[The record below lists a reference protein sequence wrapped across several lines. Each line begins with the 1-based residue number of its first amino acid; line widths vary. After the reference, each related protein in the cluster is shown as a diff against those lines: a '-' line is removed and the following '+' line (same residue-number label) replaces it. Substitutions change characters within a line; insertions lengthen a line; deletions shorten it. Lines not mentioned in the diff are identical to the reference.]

1 MMRGPRPDEMPAF
14 GADSLGMRLERV
26 VATGNRFAG
35 SPGEARCCELVL
47 DEFARAGL
55 ANVRAEEFRFQGY
68 EPEAA
73 SCTVLVDNIS
83 IPCVPLQ
90 YTADAVAEGEAVYL
104 GASRPEDVEAVERS
118 GVSLSGKVAIAHSY
132 HTWLVAPHLAT
143 KGIVALVNV
152 GETPDGIIGHF
163 PVSFYPPP
171 AEEKWAERILP
182 FPGVTIEAQ
191 AARRLLSAMTARTV
205 SVRVEHRARYPTMI
219 SANVLGEI
227 AGVAS
232 PEERVVVG
240 AHYDT
245 QFEGPGAADNATGV
259 ASVIELAHRW
269 ADLEPI
275 RTIVLAAW
283 GVEEL
288 ASWGS
293 YSYVLGHLAENSR
306 TIGMINLD
314 ALGLPFPG
322 KRVVVADAAM
332 ADFAR
337 ESASRTGW
345 EAEDEIDASLYAW
358 SDHNPFIDAGVPA
371 CWLWRYPPQHP
382 YYHSAGDVLRYV
394 DFDNVLDIATASAYL
409 AFRLAQLPEPELGR
423 AQPTRTHA
431 DIPALLEKG

>member
-1 MMRGPRPDEMPAF
+1 MTHDPRPDEMPAL
-14 GADSLGMRLERV
+14 GADSLGVRLERV

-35 SPGEARCCELVL
+35 SPGEARCRELVL

-68 EPEAA
+68 EPQAA
-73 SCTVLVDNIS
+73 SCTVLADDIS

-104 GASRPEDVEAVERS
+104 GAARPEDVGAVERM
-118 GVSLSGKVAIAHSY
+118 GVSLSGKVAVAHSY
-132 HTWLVAPHLAT
+132 HTWLVAPDLAP
-143 KGIVALVNV
+143 KGIVALVNI
-152 GETPDGIIGHF
+152 GETPDGLIGHF

-171 AEEKWAERILP
+171 VEENWARRILP

-191 AARRLLSAMTARTV
+191 AARSLLSAMTAGNV
-205 SVRVEHRARYPTMI
+205 SIRVEHHARYPTLT
-219 SANVLGEI
+219 SANVVGEI

-232 PEERVVVG
+232 PEESVVVG

-245 QFEGPGAADNATGV
+245 QFEGCGAADNATGV

-269 ADLEPI
+269 ANLEPH

-288 ASWGS
+288 AAWGS
-293 YSYVLGHLAENSR
+293 YSYVLRHLAEHVR
-306 TIGMINLD
+306 TVGMINLD

-322 KRVVVADAAM
+322 RRVVVADSAM
-332 ADFAR
+332 VDFAR
-337 ESASRTGW
+337 ESATQTGW
-345 EAEDEIDASLYAW
+345 EAEAEIDASLYAW

-394 DFDNVLDIATASAYL
+394 DVDNVHDVATASAYL
-409 AFRLAQLPEPELGR
+409 AFRLAQVSEPQLGR
-423 AQPTRTHA
+423 ARPTRIHA
-431 DIPALLEKG
+431 DIPALAERG